1 MKLVLFHLCTLT
13 GYQCPVSVKSKVKPS
28 FFFFFLDKGVSERAF
43 MMISKKNPQFYDIL
57 KEGTQC
63 ILECLQ
69 EDLKNRK

>member
-1 MKLVLFHLCTLT
+1 M
-13 GYQCPVSVKSKVKPS
+13 
-28 FFFFFLDKGVSERAF
+28 SERAF